1 MEVPLGF
8 EVDRAAPGTAQ
19 VPGEQPPAAQQ
30 RPLGRRVRA
39 LAARSMHPFAH
50 GPSPDRPLEPLVA
63 LHRDAHPRADIRV
76 LRQAYEVAEREHR
89 GQQRTSGE
97 PFITHPMA
105 VATILAGLGMDTT
118 TLVAALLHD
127 TVEDTGYTLEQT
139 RADFG
144 DEVTHLVDGVTKLDK
159 VEFGPAAE
167 AETIRKMIVA
177 MALDLRVL
185 IIKLADRLHNMR
197 TLGVQPAHK
206 QQRTARATLEVLA
219 PLANRLGLQ
228 VIRRELEDLAFAVLH
243 PAEHDEI
250 VMVVDQREPGRR
262 EHVAALTHQIQSDL
276 RAAKTKATVVA
287 HPRHYY
293 SIYQTML
300 ERGSR
305 EIHDPD
311 RILVVVAGGP
321 SDCYIALGAVHGRW
335 HPVPGRFKD
344 FIAAPKLNGY
354 QSLHTTVIGPG
365 EEPVEVH
372 IRTEAMDRTAEYG
385 VVAQAREARSR
396 RAAAQAEAAG
406 NTTGNADDMVWL
418 HRLLD
423 WQRAVSDPGEFLES
437 LRSDLSDHEVLV
449 FTPKGDALTLPAGA
463 TPVDMAYA
471 LRTELG
477 HHCIGAH
484 VNGQLVPLAS
494 VLADGDVV
502 EILTSTS
509 EYPGPSKDWL
519 GFVRSPQANVKIRQ
533 WLASQHRDDAV
544 EAGQQ
549 AIDQVLVD
557 QGWSLQRAME
567 DGSLAMLDYADLE
580 AMYRAVGQSQLS
592 AQSVA
597 QWLVT
602 VLGTQAEVEPEPDA
616 T

>member
-1 MEVPLGF
+1 MGF
-8 EVDRAAPGTAQ
+8 EVEPAVPDTAQ
-19 VPGEQPPAAQQ
+19 VPGARPAPPPPP

-50 GPSPDRPLEPLVA
+50 GHQTPLEALVA
-63 LHRDAHPRADIRV
+63 AHRAAHPKADTR
-76 LRQAYEVAEREHR
+76 LLHQAYEVAEREHR

-97 PFITHPMA
+97 PFITHPVA
-105 VATILAGLGMDTT
+105 VAAILAELGMDTT

-139 RADFG
+139 RDDFG
-144 DEVTHLVDGVTKLDK
+144 DEIAHLVDGVTKLDK
-159 VEFGPAAE
+159 MEFGHAAE

-197 TLGVQPAHK
+197 TLRFQPAHK

-228 VIRRELEDLAFAVLH
+228 VIRRDLEDLAFATLR

-250 VMVVDQREPGRR
+250 VRVVDQRDPGRR
-262 EHVAALTHQIQSDL
+262 EHVAMLTRQVAADL
-276 RAAKTKATVVA
+276 RAAKIKAVVTP

-311 RILVVVAGGP
+311 RILVVVAGGA

-385 VVAQAREARSR
+385 VIAQAREATHRR
-396 RAAAQAEAAG
+396 RANGQG
-406 NTTGNADDMVWL
+406 DSTGGADDLVWL

-449 FTPKGDALTLPAGA
+449 FTPKGDAVTLPAGA

-477 HHCIGAH
+477 HHCIGAR

-502 EILTSTS
+502 EILTSNA
-509 EYPGPSKDWL
+509 EYPGPSKEWL
-519 GFVRSPQANVKIRQ
+519 GFVRSPQAHVKIRQ
-533 WLASQHRDDAV
+533 WLASQRRDDAV
-544 EAGQQ
+544 DAGQE
-549 AIDQVLVD
+549 AIGQVLAD

-567 DGSLAMLDYADLE
+567 DGSLAMLDSADLE
-580 AMYRAVGQSQLS
+580 AMYRAVGQDQLS

-602 VLGTQAEVEPEPDA
+602 VLGDQPEGDA
-616 T
+616 G

>member
-1 MEVPLGF
+1 VGF
-8 EVDRAAPGTAQ
+8 EVDRALPDTSQ
-19 VPGEQPPAAQQ
+19 VPGSRPPPPLSPQ

-50 GPSPDRPLEPLVA
+50 GQAETPLEALVA
-63 LHRDAHPRADIRV
+63 DHRAAHPKAD
-76 LRQAYEVAEREHR
+76 LRLLHQAYEVAEREHR

-97 PFITHPMA
+97 PFITHPLA
-105 VATILAGLGMDTT
+105 VASILAQLGMDTT

-159 VEFGPAAE
+159 MEFGRAAE

-197 TLGVQPAHK
+197 TLRYQPAHK

-228 VIRRELEDLAFAVLH
+228 VIRRDLEDMAFAVLH

-250 VMVVDQREPGRR
+250 VRVVDSRDPGRR
-262 EHVAALTHQIQSDL
+262 EHVAMLVRQVATDL
-276 RAAKTKATVVA
+276 RAAKTKATVSP

-365 EEPVEVH
+365 DEPVEVH
-372 IRTEAMDRTAEYG
+372 IRTEAMHRTAEYG
-385 VVAQAREARSR
+385 VVAAAREVRSR
-396 RAAAQAEAAG
+396 RAGGQG
-406 NTTGNADDMVWL
+406 DPTGNADDLVWL

-477 HHCIGAH
+477 HHCIGAR

-502 EILTSTS
+502 EILTSAA
-509 EYPGPSKDWL
+509 EYPGPTKEWL
-519 GFVRSPQANVKIRQ
+519 GFVKSPQAHVKIRQ

-544 EAGQQ
+544 DAGQQ
-549 AIDQVLVD
+549 AIGRVLAD

-580 AMYRAVGQSQLS
+580 AMYRAVGQNQLS

-602 VLGTQAEVEPEPDA
+602 VLGEQPGTEAR
-616 T
+616 

>member
-1 MEVPLGF
+1 
-8 EVDRAAPGTAQ
+8 
-19 VPGEQPPAAQQ
+19 
-30 RPLGRRVRA
+30 
-39 LAARSMHPFAH
+39 
-50 GPSPDRPLEPLVA
+50 
-63 LHRDAHPRADIRV
+63 
-76 LRQAYEVAEREHR
+76 
-89 GQQRTSGE
+89 
-97 PFITHPMA
+97 
-105 VATILAGLGMDTT
+105 
-118 TLVAALLHD
+118 
-127 TVEDTGYTLEQT
+127 
-139 RADFG
+139 
-144 DEVTHLVDGVTKLDK
+144 
-159 VEFGPAAE
+159 
-167 AETIRKMIVA
+167 
-177 MALDLRVL
+177 
-185 IIKLADRLHNMR
+185 
-197 TLGVQPAHK
+197 
-206 QQRTARATLEVLA
+206 
-219 PLANRLGLQ
+219 
-228 VIRRELEDLAFAVLH
+228 
-243 PAEHDEI
+243 
-250 VMVVDQREPGRR
+250 
-262 EHVAALTHQIQSDL
+262 
-276 RAAKTKATVVA
+276 
-287 HPRHYY
+287 
-293 SIYQTML
+293 ML

-311 RILVVVAGGP
+311 RILVVVAGGA

-406 NTTGNADDMVWL
+406 NATGNADDMVWL

-477 HHCIGAH
+477 HHCIGAR
-484 VNGQLVPLAS
+484 VNGQLLPLAS

-580 AMYRAVGQSQLS
+580 AMYRAVGQNQLS

-602 VLGTQAEVEPEPDA
+602 VLGDQPDTEA
-616 T
+616 R

>member
-1 MEVPLGF
+1 MGF
-8 EVDRAAPGTAQ
+8 ELDRAVPDTVQ
-19 VPGEQPPAAQQ
+19 VPEP
-30 RPLGRRVRA
+30 RPLGRRMRA
-39 LAARSMHPFAH
+39 LAARSIHPFAH
-50 GPSPDRPLEPLVA
+50 GQAEKPLEVLVA
-63 LHRDAHPRADIRV
+63 AHRAAHPRADTR
-76 LRQAYEVAEREHR
+76 LLHQAYEVAEREHR

-97 PFITHPMA
+97 PFITHPVA
-105 VATILAGLGMDTT
+105 VAGILAELGMDTT

-144 DEVTHLVDGVTKLDK
+144 DEITHLVDGVTKLDK
-159 VEFGPAAE
+159 MEFGHAAE

-197 TLGVQPAHK
+197 TLQFQPAHK

-228 VIRRELEDLAFAVLH
+228 VIRRDLEDLAFATLH

-250 VMVVDQREPGRR
+250 VRVVDQRDPTRR
-262 EHVAALTHQIQSDL
+262 EHVEMLTRQVAADL
-276 RAAKTKATVVA
+276 RSAKTKATVTP

-365 EEPVEVH
+365 DEPVEVH
-372 IRTEAMDRTAEYG
+372 IRTEAMHRTAEYG

-396 RAAAQAEAAG
+396 RAAQGDAAA
-406 NTTGNADDMVWL
+406 NPDDLVWL

-437 LRSDLSDHEVLV
+437 LRSDLSDNEVLV

-477 HHCIGAH
+477 HHCIGAR

-494 VLADGDVV
+494 NLTDGDVV
-502 EILTSTS
+502 EILASTADA
-509 EYPGPSKDWL
+509 EYPGPSKEWL
-519 GFVRSPQANVKIRQ
+519 GFVRSPQAHVRIRQ

-544 EAGQQ
+544 DAGQQ
-549 AIDQVLVD
+549 AIDRVLAE
-557 QGWSLQRAME
+557 QGWSLRRAME

-580 AMYRAVGQSQLS
+580 AMYRAVGQDQLS

-602 VLGTQAEVEPEPDA
+602 VLGTQPEAGD
-616 T
+616 

>member
-1 MEVPLGF
+1 
-8 EVDRAAPGTAQ
+8 
-19 VPGEQPPAAQQ
+19 
-30 RPLGRRVRA
+30 
-39 LAARSMHPFAH
+39 
-50 GPSPDRPLEPLVA
+50 
-63 LHRDAHPRADIRV
+63 
-76 LRQAYEVAEREHR
+76 
-89 GQQRTSGE
+89 
-97 PFITHPMA
+97 
-105 VATILAGLGMDTT
+105 MDTT

-159 VEFGPAAE
+159 MEFGHAAE

-197 TLGVQPAHK
+197 TLRFQPTHK

-228 VIRRELEDLAFAVLH
+228 VIRRDLEDLAFATLH

-250 VMVVDQREPGRR
+250 VQVIDSRDPGRR
-262 EHVAALTHQIQSDL
+262 EHVAMLVRQVAADL
-276 RAAKTKATVVA
+276 RSAKTKATVTP

-311 RILVVVAGGP
+311 RILVVVAGAP

-372 IRTEAMDRTAEYG
+372 IRTEAMHHTAEYG
-385 VVAQAREARSR
+385 VIAQAREATHSR
-396 RAAAQAEAAG
+396 RANGQADP
-406 NTTGNADDMVWL
+406 TGGADDLTWL

-477 HHCIGAH
+477 HHCIGAR

-494 VLADGDVV
+494 VVADGDVV
-502 EILTSTS
+502 EILTSTA
-509 EYPGPSKDWL
+509 EYPGPSKEWL
-519 GFVRSPQANVKIRQ
+519 GFVKSPQAHVKIRQ
-533 WLASQHRDDAV
+533 WLASQRRDDAA

-549 AIDQVLVD
+549 AIDQVLAE

-567 DGSLAMLDYADLE
+567 DGSLAMLDPSDLE
-580 AMYRAVGQSQLS
+580 AMYRAVGQEQLS

-602 VLGTQAEVEPEPDA
+602 VLGDQPEGDGS
-616 T
+616 